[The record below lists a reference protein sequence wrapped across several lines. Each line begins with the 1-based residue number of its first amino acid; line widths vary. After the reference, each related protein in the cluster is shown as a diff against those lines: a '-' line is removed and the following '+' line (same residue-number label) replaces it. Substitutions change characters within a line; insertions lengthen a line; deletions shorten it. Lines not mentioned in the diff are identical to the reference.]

1 MNIIKHRKIYYIISA
16 IGIVPG
22 VIALVFHGLTLGIDF
37 TGGSRIEVANV
48 DRIDQ
53 DELKSTVE
61 TFAPVLTIREIGEH
75 SYTVR
80 TEPIEQA
87 TYAEIISAIQTK
99 DSEITELNFETVGPT
114 IGSEITRKA
123 FIAVGIA
130 SIAITAYIAYVFR
143 QVSKPLAS
151 WKYGIAAVVAL
162 LHDVIFVVG
171 IFSIL
176 GWFWGV
182 EVDALFITALLT
194 VMGFSVHDSIVVFDR
209 VRETLKKEQNIPFDT
224 VVNNSLLETLNRSIN
239 TSISTLLVLF
249 TLLLFSDGALR
260 WFVFAL
266 FIGILSGTYSSIF
279 NASPLLVTWNNWDQ
293 KKPKKGKKKQS
304 I

>member
-16 IGIVPG
+16 IGIIPG
-22 VIALVFHGLTLGIDF
+22 VIALIVHGLTLGIDF
-37 TGGSRIEVANV
+37 TGGSRIEIANV

-53 DELKSTVE
+53 DDLKTTVE
-61 TFAPVLTIREIGEH
+61 TFAPVITIREIGEH

-143 QVSKPLAS
+143 QVSKPLSS

-293 KKPKKGKKKQS
+293 KKSKKRKKKES